1 MSNSFNAVVTLGR
14 DSEIRQL
21 PSGALVLS
29 FTAANNISF
38 GDKQQT
44 IWVRCSMFGA
54 RGEKLSQYLTNGT
67 KVWVT
72 GELTVR
78 EYNGNDGATKYS
90 IELNVRDLTLLG
102 GNKTDTKPSTVSQ
115 KEYDNFDDQ
124 QIPF

>member
-29 FTAANNISF
+29 FTAANNIGF

-54 RGEKLSQYLTNGT
+54 RGEKLSQYLTKGT

-90 IELNVRDLTLLG
+90 IELNVRDLALLG
-102 GNKTDTKPSTVSQ
+102 GNQPDKQPSPVKQ
-115 KEYDNFDDQ
+115 KEYDTFDDTN
-124 QIPF
+124 ITF